1 MKLTGLKFLLEFI
14 KDKKTVGAI
23 APSSPALAREIVS
36 HGNLSDASVV
46 VEYGP
51 GTGSFTAE
59 ILSRLND
66 GACFLTIEQNRTL
79 AAHLK
84 KRFPNLLLFEDS
96 VENVPRIIE
105 SLGHTQVDCIIS
117 GLPWASFSPDLQD
130 RLLRPTLSV
139 LRPGGTFCTF
149 TYVQSPLLPS
159 GKRFRKKLRKHFSEV
174 FTSSIVWR
182 NLPPAFVYRCI
193 K

>member
-14 KDKKTVGAI
+14 KDKKAVGAV
-23 APSSPALAREIVS
+23 APSSSALAREIVS

-59 ILSRLND
+59 ILSCIND
-66 GACFLTIEQNRTL
+66 GACFLTIEQNQNF
-79 AAHLK
+79 AEHLR
-84 KRFPNLLLFEDS
+84 KRFPQLRLFIDS
-96 VENVPRIIE
+96 VENVPSIIE
-105 SLGHTQVDCIIS
+105 SIGHTQVDCVIS
-117 GLPWASFSPDLQD
+117 GLPWASFSPELQD
-130 RLLRPTLSV
+130 RLLKPTLSV
-139 LRPGGTFCTF
+139 LRPGGAFCTF
-149 TYVQSPLLPS
+149 TYIQSPLLPS

-174 FTSSIVWR
+174 SNSSIIWR
-182 NLPPAFVYRCI
+182 NLPPAFVYQCI